1 MSATCA
7 LPEVYQ
13 STPEITIIGYYWI
26 GEVHAFGRFFKA
38 GVDGQQW
45 QMPPD
50 CELQIN
56 RVIKAQPVLRR
67 ELQGRAAVRLTIEAQ
82 GQFLQECSVTLCE
95 ETEITLR
102 AELVK
107 EFP

>member
-1 MSATCA
+1 MRK
-7 LPEVYQ
+7 L
-13 STPEITIIGYYWI
+13 
-26 GEVHAFGRFFKA
+26 AFFRRGGDPLKK
-38 GVDGQQW
+38 
-45 QMPPD
+45 
-50 CELQIN
+50 ESSLT
-56 RVIKAQPVLRR
+56 R